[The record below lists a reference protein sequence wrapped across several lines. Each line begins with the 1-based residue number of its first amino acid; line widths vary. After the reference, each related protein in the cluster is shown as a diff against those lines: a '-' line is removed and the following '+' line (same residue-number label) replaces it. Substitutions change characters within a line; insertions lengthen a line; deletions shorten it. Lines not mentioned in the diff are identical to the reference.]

1 MRTYVLTVALGGL
14 LLTQIHLGSAL
25 AADAESP
32 VAAFVGEQPI
42 RASDVNRAVQTALQ
56 GKEVTPQAVAVLQA
70 QALEQLV
77 GRKQIEQRMAREK
90 ELAADFEVAKAFEA
104 MQEKLKSQGVTMEVL
119 YKQRGLT
126 EADVKAELLW
136 ELSWKKYLEKHV
148 TDAALEEFFKSQSRE
163 FDGTKLGVSHILLRP
178 LNSSPEALSEVIKQA
193 QDLHAQLIAKKL
205 TFGEAAKAY
214 SAGPSREQEGDLGF
228 IPRHGVMDEAFSKA
242 AFDLQ
247 VGEISPPVRTR
258 FGIHLIRVT
267 KVQPGDKKW
276 SDVREQLLQP
286 VAQQLFLKLSQEERE
301 KTPVRYTGAL
311 PYIRPGTQQVV
322 LPGGM

>member
-1 MRTYVLTVALGGL
+1 VHRFPLILAVSGL
-14 LLTQIHLGSAL
+14 LLTSIGIGRAV
-25 AADAESP
+25 AEDAESP
-32 VAAFVGEQPI
+32 VAALVGDIPI

-56 GKEVTPQAVAVLQA
+56 GREVTPQAIAVLQA

-77 GRKQIEQRMAREK
+77 GRKQIEQRLAREK
-90 ELAADFEVAKAFEA
+90 ELAADFEIKQAFDA
-104 MQEKLKSQGVTMEVL
+104 MQEKLKLQGLTMEAL
-119 YKQRGLT
+119 YKQRKLS

-148 TDAALEEFFKSQSRE
+148 TDAALEEYFKSQPRE

-178 LNSSPEALSEVIKQA
+178 LNNSSEAMGEVVKQA
-193 QDLHAQLIAKKL
+193 QELHAQLLAKKI
-205 TFGEAAKAY
+205 TFGDAAKAY
-214 SAGPSREQEGDLGF
+214 SAGPSREQAGDLGF
-228 IPRHGVMDEAFSKA
+228 IPRHGLMDEAFSKA

-247 VGEISPPVRTR
+247 VGEISQPVRTR

-286 VAQQLFLKLSQEERE
+286 AAQQLFLKLSQEERE
-301 KTPVRYTGAL
+301 KTPVRYTGAT

>member
-1 MRTYVLTVALGGL
+1 MHKCSLLIALWGIFIALFSVA
-14 LLTQIHLGSAL
+14 SAVAKDSDGP
-25 AADAESP
+25 AAAM
-32 VAAFVGEQPI
+32 VGEVSIP
-42 RASDVNRAVQTALQ
+42 ASAVNRAVQTALQ
-56 GKEVTPQAVAVLQA
+56 GREVTPQAVAVLQA

-77 GRKQIEQRMAREK
+77 GRKLIEQRLAREK
-90 ELAADFEVAKAFEA
+90 ELAADYEVAQAFEG
-104 MQEKLKSQGVTMEVL
+104 MQEKLKSQGVTMEAL

-148 TDAALEEFFKSQSRE
+148 TDAALAEFFKSEPRE

-178 LNSSPEALSEVIKQA
+178 VNSSPEAVAEVIKQA
-193 QDLHAQLIAKKL
+193 QELHSQLLAKKIS
-205 TFGEAAKAY
+205 FGEAAKAY

-247 VGEISPPVRTR
+247 VGEISQPVRTR

-286 VAQQLFLKLSQEERE
+286 VAQQLFLKLAQEERE
-301 KTPVRYTGAL
+301 KTPVRYTGAV

>member
-1 MRTYVLTVALGGL
+1 VRTLWLMIAFSGS
-14 LLTQIHLGSAL
+14 LLTQIGVGKAT
-25 AADAESP
+25 AEDAESH
-32 VAAFVGEQPI
+32 VAALVGEVPI
-42 RASDVNRAVQTALQ
+42 RASDVNRAVQTVLQ
-56 GKEVTPQAVAVLQA
+56 GKEVPPQAVAVLQA

-77 GRKQIEQRMAREK
+77 GRKQIEQRMAREQ
-90 ELAADFEVAKAFEA
+90 ELAADFEIAQAFEA
-104 MQEKLKSQGVTMEVL
+104 MQEKLKLQGVTMEVL

-148 TDAALEEFFKSQSRE
+148 TDAALEEFFKSEPRE

-178 LNSSPEALSEVIKQA
+178 LNSSTDAMGEVIKQA
-193 QDLHAQLIAKKL
+193 QELHAQLIARKM

-247 VGEISPPVRTR
+247 VGEISQPVRTR

-267 KVQPGDKKW
+267 KVQPGNKKW

-286 VAQQLFLKLSQEERE
+286 VAQQLFLKLAQEERE
-301 KTPVRYTGAL
+301 KTPVRYTGAV